1 MGESFVPTTLETAED
16 DDDDDEDD
24 RDTTLDT
31 LANIHTAIDVDS
43 RSGHE

>member
-1 MGESFVPTTLETAED
+1 MGESFVPTTLETAE
-16 DDDDDEDD
+16 DDDEDD